1 MLVETRGHCNPVKSA
16 DNVYSELDNKL
27 IYVSGKLATNGL
39 VVDSHYGISGELLK
53 RSVAC
58 RIIATITF
66 FLGRFVRLKRKVEM
80 YQWIEETETRC
91 GVAWSSPG
99 TSQDV
104 QDCH

>member
-53 RSVAC
+53 RSVSLQQL
-58 RIIATITF
+58 RF

-91 GVAWSSPG
+91 GVAQSSPR
-99 TSQDV
+99 TSQDALGLSLSL
-104 QDCH
+104 